1 MKKTILLAGGLLALS
16 AQGALA
22 ADWDGLYAGASVAN
36 YRYSGSFFDQS
47 YYENGGSF
55 DEHDVGTAYGLQVG
69 FNKTSDSF
77 LYGAELGYT
86 EYDSELSSFLDGF
99 YFANHELNSAISLK
113 LRAGITE
120 GNSLFYVFGGIADMD
135 ESHAL
140 VEPGTLSGNNTGE
153 FDTERPMTLVGVG
166 VEHMASDALSIRA
179 EITQGSGQETTGN
192 PAGSPEAD
200 WEATGD
206 IRQFALGVNFH
217 F

>member
-1 MKKTILLAGGLLALS
+1 MKKTILLAGGLLAIS
-16 AQGALA
+16 AQSALA

-36 YRYSGSFFDQS
+36 YRYTGSFFDQS
-47 YYENGGSF
+47 YYDNGGTF
-55 DEHDVGTAYGLQVG
+55 DEHDIGTAYGLQVG

-77 LYGAELGYT
+77 LYGAELAYT
-86 EYDSELSSFLDGF
+86 QYDSELSSFIDSFVLFNHTLD
-99 YFANHELNSAISLK
+99 AATSLK

-135 ESHAL
+135 ESHEL
-140 VEPGTLSGNNTGE
+140 LEPGDPTGYNTGE

-166 VEHMASDALSIRA
+166 VEHMATEALSIRA

-192 PAGSPEAD
+192 TIQDPEAD

-206 IRQFALGVNFH
+206 IRQFALGLNFH